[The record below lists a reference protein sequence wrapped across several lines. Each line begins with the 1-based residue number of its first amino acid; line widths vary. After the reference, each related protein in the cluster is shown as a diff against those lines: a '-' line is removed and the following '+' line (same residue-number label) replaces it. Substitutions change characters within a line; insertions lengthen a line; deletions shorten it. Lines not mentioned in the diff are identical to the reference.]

1 MKQKSIIAISFFFLF
16 FFYSETIVSQNNKE
30 IIITKKNAMVYGFA
44 DNSLSKKYRI
54 GIIKYFN
61 KAIAKET
68 KNDWIRIKSNTINGW
83 IKQKH
88 STFIPRSWKKLSI
101 NNKYHA
107 YIPKNIQLS
116 VKRKI
121 SGDLDKYII
130 TSKSNSVTIIV
141 VEANRSFID
150 EVNTYENWRMHLSP
164 VNFMISKKFNLNN
177 IPLYFMHTDDT
188 ESSAESLNLIIQLS
202 KSNIIVA
209 CVVYRKN
216 KLLDYYDLMKIL
228 FSLNQSIKSK

>member
-83 IKQKH
+83 
-88 STFIPRSWKKLSI
+88 
-101 NNKYHA
+101 
-107 YIPKNIQLS
+107 
-116 VKRKI
+116 
-121 SGDLDKYII
+121 
-130 TSKSNSVTIIV
+130 
-141 VEANRSFID
+141 
-150 EVNTYENWRMHLSP
+150 
-164 VNFMISKKFNLNN
+164 
-177 IPLYFMHTDDT
+177 
-188 ESSAESLNLIIQLS
+188 
-202 KSNIIVA
+202 
-209 CVVYRKN
+209 
-216 KLLDYYDLMKIL
+216 
-228 FSLNQSIKSK
+228 